1 LTSAALPPISLG
13 QRRSRGIGIRPIAA
27 SAADSCRH
35 ARLIGIGLKRVQDL
49 PQQLRSTLHGFIA
62 AKARN
67 FEMLILKYV
76 DLNSFPDQ
84 SNIQSKRVRS
94 CPFDIEM

>member
-1 LTSAALPPISLG
+1 MSTGRFPFRFQLEPAVVPIV
-13 QRRSRGIGIRPIAA
+13 
-27 SAADSCRH
+27 
-35 ARLIGIGLKRVQDL
+35 LKGAQDL
-49 PQQLRSTLHGFIA
+49 PQQLLSTLHGFIA

-67 FEMLILKYV
+67 FEMLILKYFN
-76 DLNSFPDQ
+76 LNSFPDQ